1 MHCHELHYGQN
12 ADKTKLYALY
22 TNTSDPSTRRV
33 VLHKYSMIQSLSKPL
48 MDVGLRTKTTLT
60 TLIHDVYL
68 QGLFN
73 THKGHQVSCLNTLN
87 AMAAVLVLVHLEALQ
102 QLHGA
107 GEGQREDMRNIC
119 HCFSRIGTDTMTTNP
134 EK

>member
-1 MHCHELHYGQN
+1 
-12 ADKTKLYALY
+12 
-22 TNTSDPSTRRV
+22 
-33 VLHKYSMIQSLSKPL
+33 

-107 GEGQREDMRNIC
+107 GEGQGEKTCVTSGNVSREWAQ
-119 HCFSRIGTDTMTTNP
+119 TL
-134 EK
+134 